1 MTAQLSLYNACVPIL
16 VRIFENLEHVLRK
29 GEANANERGIEA
41 DIFLNARLAPD
52 MATLTRQIQFA
63 TSLGKNCPHRLA
75 GTNPPVFEDT
85 ETSFEELYA
94 LLAKTR
100 AEISSFTPDTLD
112 GRENS
117 TFTVKLGPN
126 NDAEF
131 TSIAYL
137 SGFTL
142 PNVYFH
148 CTTAYNILRSN
159 GVPLGK
165 LDFFGGKR

>member
-1 MTAQLSLYNACVPIL
+1 MTVQLSLYNACVPGL
-16 VRIFENLEHVLRK
+16 VRIMENLDHVLRK
-29 GEANANERGIEA
+29 GEANAAERGIDA

-52 MATLTRQIQFA
+52 MATLTKQIQFA

-75 GTNPPVFEDT
+75 GTTPPVYEET
-85 ETSFEELYA
+85 ETTFEELYA

-100 AEISSFTPDTLD
+100 AEIDGFTRESLD
-112 GRENS
+112 GREGE
-117 TFTVKLGPN
+117 TFNVKLGPM
-126 NDAEF
+126 DVEF

-137 SGFTL
+137 STFTL

-148 CTTAYNILRSN
+148 ATTAYNILRSN

-165 LDFFGGKR
+165 MDFFGGKM